1 MPREA
6 FLNILRR
13 TLPHLDSPPFH
24 VGIGAAAIHL
34 FIFVH
39 RVNAMRP
46 GLYALCRHPTHRD
59 RLKAACDP
67 GFLWEA
73 HDPQLPLFL
82 LKPGDYVYDAMH
94 ISCDQTI
101 AGYSAFS
108 LGMLAHFHTCLKTAP
123 GAYRHLF
130 WEAGLVGH
138 LLYLEAE
145 AQGFRGTGIGCF
157 FDDGMHTLLGLKD
170 REFQSL
176 YHFTIGTPVAD
187 TRLETLPAYHHLERA
202 D

>member
-1 MPREA
+1 M
-6 FLNILRR
+6 
-13 TLPHLDSPPFH
+13 
-24 VGIGAAAIHL
+24 
-34 FIFVH
+34 
-39 RVNAMRP
+39 
-46 GLYALCRHPTHRD
+46 
-59 RLKAACDP
+59 
-67 GFLWEA
+67 
-73 HDPQLPLFL
+73 PLFL
-82 LKPGDYVYDAMH
+82 LKPGDYVYDAIH

-108 LGMLAHFHTCLKTAP
+108 LGMLARFHPYLRSAP

-145 AQGFRGTGIGCF
+145 AQGYRGTGIGCF
-157 FDDGMHTLLGLKD
+157 FDDGMHNLLGLKD

-187 TRLETLPAYHHLERA
+187 SRLRTLPAYHHLER
-202 D
+202 